1 VGEAESKPA
10 IWEAIAGTRQLFCS
24 VARLRLR
31 SFGAFRAPQD
41 DNDFVAAEEIE
52 ASGEC
57 RNSIAKRKRDAPENA
72 PLLDSNW
79 IG

>member
-1 VGEAESKPA
+1 
-10 IWEAIAGTRQLFCS
+10 

-31 SFGAFRAPQD
+31 SFGAFPAPQD

-57 RNSIAKRKRDAPENA
+57 GNSIAKRKRDAPENA